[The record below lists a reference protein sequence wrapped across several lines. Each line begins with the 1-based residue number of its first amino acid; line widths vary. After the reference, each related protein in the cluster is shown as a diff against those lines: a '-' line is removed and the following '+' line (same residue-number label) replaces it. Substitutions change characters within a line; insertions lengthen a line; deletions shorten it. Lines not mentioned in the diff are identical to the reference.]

1 MEGFALMLIFS
12 IWPPFWPKDAIKF
25 IQPVWMQGTNVVFL
39 QGLRGPPGPEGL
51 LGPRGEPVS
60 HFPSLAWLSDAEK
73 RQHGVTLT
81 DRDIKWHSSCFSHC
95 PSSSVFFPFY
105 LFFFF
110 LFFLT
115 CIPGQAGWTGTVRK
129 IRSPR
134 NTGEFPL
141 PVLQNLCIQFYC
153 FFTFDVRSTYP

>member
-1 MEGFALMLIFS
+1 MLIFS

-60 HFPSLAWLSDAEK
+60 HFQSLAWLSDAEK

-95 PSSSVFFPFY
+95 PSSSVFFPLY

-110 LFFLT
+110 LFFFLLVSQGK
-115 CIPGQAGWTGTVRK
+115 PGEPGPSGKSGLPGTPVSFLFLFCK
-129 IRSPR
+129 IFAFSF
-134 NTGEFPL
+134 T
-141 PVLQNLCIQFYC
+141 V